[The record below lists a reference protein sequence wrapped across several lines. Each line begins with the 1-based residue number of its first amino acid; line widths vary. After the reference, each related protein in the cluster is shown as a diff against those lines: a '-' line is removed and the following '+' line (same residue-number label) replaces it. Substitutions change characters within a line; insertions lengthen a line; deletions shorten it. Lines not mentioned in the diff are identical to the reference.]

1 MSHFEKVKSYLREL
15 EYDIVHEDSKEEL
28 VLVDKPTNG
37 IVNLMIDCE
46 DPILV
51 IEQHI
56 FDIKKDS
63 LEMYKT
69 LLKKNREIVH
79 GAFSLDADG
88 KRLIFRDTLQLENL
102 DLNELEG
109 TLNSLSL
116 MLAEFHEE
124 LLKFAHTKN

>member
-15 EYDIVHEDSKEEL
+15 EYDIVHEDPKEEL
-28 VLVDKPTNG
+28 VLVDKPSNG

-63 LEMYKT
+63 LEIYKS

-79 GAFSLDADG
+79 GAFALDADG

-124 LLKFAHTKN
+124 LLKFAQIK

>member
-15 EYDIVHEDSKEEL
+15 EYDIVHEDPKEEL
-28 VLVDKPTNG
+28 VLVDKPSNG

-63 LEMYKT
+63 LEMYKS

-79 GAFSLDADG
+79 GAFAIDAEG
-88 KRLIFRDTLQLENL
+88 KRLLFRDTLQLENL

-109 TLNSLSL
+109 TLNSLAL
-116 MLAEFHEE
+116 LLAEFHED
-124 LLKFAHTKN
+124 LLKFAHSN

>member
-15 EYDIVHEDSKEEL
+15 EYDIVHEDPKEEL
-28 VLVDKPTNG
+28 VLVDKPSNG

-56 FDIKKDS
+56 FDVKKES
-63 LEMYKT
+63 LEMYKS

-79 GAFSLDADG
+79 GAFALDSDG

-109 TLNSLSL
+109 TLNSLAL
-116 MLAEFHEE
+116 LLAEFHED
-124 LLKFAHTKN
+124 LLKFAHSN